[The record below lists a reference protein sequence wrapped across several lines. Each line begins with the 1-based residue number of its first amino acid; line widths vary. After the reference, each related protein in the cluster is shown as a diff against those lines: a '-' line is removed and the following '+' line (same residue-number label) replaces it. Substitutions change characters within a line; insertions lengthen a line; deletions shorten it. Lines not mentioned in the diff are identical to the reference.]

1 VTTIAGFFLILHGFI
16 HGAVWLSPRPAEEMP
31 FDPCRSWLLGR
42 IGPPVRSLAAGS
54 VVLFVLA
61 GLFLLDGGG
70 SAAATAAVAAGM
82 SLVLVVLT
90 FNRWLSAALAIDV
103 AIALVALA

>member
-1 VTTIAGFFLILHGFI
+1 VTTFAGIFLILHGFV
-16 HGAVWLSPRPAEEMP
+16 HGAVWLSPRADDAP

-42 IGPPVRSLAAGS
+42 IGPPARSLAAGS
-54 VVLFVLA
+54 LVLFMLA
-61 GLFLLDGGG
+61 GVFLLGGG
-70 SAAATAAVAAGM
+70 ESAAAAAVGAAM

-103 AIALVALA
+103 AIAVLALT